1 MFLPIN
7 KFIFNILNCLL
18 TWRGFLMTTSFE
30 NLNSLYTYGTNLCLH
45 LTFISDFFCFFLKIW
60 GWNKDTRW
68 VALCRF
74 WISFL
79 WCMWLE
85 KNVFF
90 EGQSFTLDLLCHSA
104 YCFSFVPCSWL
115 FQSCLHNFWCMER
128 VDNLM
133 HSWILILY
141 LHFFNIPLIVLYSL
155 SLV

>member
-1 MFLPIN
+1 MINTQSVTHIFLDVFVGWFLSFGIR
-7 KFIFNILNCLL
+7 CLVFWMNL
-18 TWRGFLMTTSFE
+18 GCGPS
-30 NLNSLYTYGTNLCLH
+30 LNSYKWFLLFLFKDLGMKQGYQIGSIMQLLN
-45 LTFISDFFCFFLKIW
+45 FFSL
-60 GWNKDTRW
+60 
-68 VALCRF
+68 
-74 WISFL
+74 
-79 WCMWLE
+79 CMWLE